1 MELLARFGPFRDSA
15 NLDEVHGLCQ
25 TYHRLGNR
33 FGRIRWNSEV
43 TWAMWNFVSVYLET
57 VLVSVQDSW
66 TVRAKRTIR
75 SEIEAQVEA
84 RFSPFADSANLDAI

>member
-1 MELLARFGPFRDSA
+1 MELLGDEAQVEARFGPFGDSA

-43 TWAMWNFVSVYLET
+43 TWAMWNCFSLFGDSVSVGT
-57 VLVSVQDSW
+57 
-66 TVRAKRTIR
+66 R
-75 SEIEAQVEA
+75 
-84 RFSPFADSANLDAI
+84 